1 VAPDD
6 KESRMDTHQ
15 TDNSGLRL
23 AELIASLSLAID
35 LGLGQL
41 MENFLRTCLLAV
53 RLGKVLGVSEQD
65 LVDIYYLGLIQ
76 HLGCTAYADETAAI
90 FGDEPPLVYKKQP
103 TTLLP
108 QQLLN
113 IRCHPPESLQLF
125 IFLQEMRIARF
136 GSFYSSNHQVPICMF
151 S

>member
-1 VAPDD
+1 
-6 KESRMDTHQ
+6 MDTHQ

-90 FGDEPPLVYKKQP
+90 FGDELEAYTWLITTDQGRPTEMLGCRQDVLDGVICAQP
-103 TTLLP
+103 VDGLD
-108 QQLLN
+108 N
-113 IRCHPPESLQLF
+113 KEMRCHPSKP
-125 IFLQEMRIARF
+125 
-136 GSFYSSNHQVPICMF
+136 
-151 S
+151 